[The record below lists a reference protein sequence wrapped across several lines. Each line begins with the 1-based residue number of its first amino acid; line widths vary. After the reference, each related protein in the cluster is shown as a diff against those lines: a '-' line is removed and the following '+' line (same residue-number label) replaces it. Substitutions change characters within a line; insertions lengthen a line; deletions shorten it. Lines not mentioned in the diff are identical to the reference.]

1 MQSSGAFRRWARWLA
16 ARPSGAS
23 TRVSWPA
30 AARGLAGLLLSVTFG
45 VAVPV
50 DAYVSDRL
58 LLGEARQFAA
68 LWFRF
73 LADGEPQKAY
83 QLTIY
88 PGARLPLDETL
99 EDFFA
104 HDPRQRKQMDV
115 YLENPLVRRLL
126 ALGKKAEVRFA
137 REIHGMGDRAET
149 LQLFY
154 TVRCDTPQGPK
165 TFSAHLGLE
174 WFPLGKGLANWQM
187 VYAGEGP
194 AGP

>member
-1 MQSSGAFRRWARWLA
+1 MVPFPGRWRA
-16 ARPSGAS
+16 AK
-23 TRVSWPA
+23 
-30 AARGLAGLLLSVTFG
+30 GLSIDDLS
-45 VAVPV
+45 
-50 DAYVSDRL
+50 R
-58 LLGEARQFAA
+58 
-68 LWFRF
+68 
-73 LADGEPQKAY
+73 
-83 QLTIY
+83 
-88 PGARLPLDETL
+88 ARLPLDETL

-104 HDPRQRKQMDV
+104 HNPRQRKQMDV
-115 YLENPLVRRLL
+115 YFENPLVRRLL
-126 ALGKKAEVRFA
+126 ALGKKAEVRFD
-137 REIHGMGDRAET
+137 REVHGMGDRAET